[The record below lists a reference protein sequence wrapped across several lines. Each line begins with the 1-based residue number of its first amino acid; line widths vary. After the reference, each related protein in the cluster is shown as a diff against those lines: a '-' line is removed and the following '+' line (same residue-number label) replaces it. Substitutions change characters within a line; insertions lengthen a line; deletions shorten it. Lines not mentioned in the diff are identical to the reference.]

1 MWKNSEWRN
10 DPDHEFA
17 YDCLTNRVWW
27 EKMELVLKVVGPL
40 FCVLRYADQQKN
52 GTISGFLPKM
62 IQAYNEITGKIKQI
76 KHGKGDFHKKVA
88 EVISKRLLYI
98 LNGTIIH
105 AGNTMD

>member
-1 MWKNSEWRN
+1 
-10 DPDHEFA
+10 
-17 YDCLTNRVWW
+17 
-27 EKMELVLKVVGPL
+27 MEMDISTVELL
-40 FCVLRYADQQKN
+40 CVLRCVDQQKN
-52 GTISGFLPKM
+52 GTISAFLPKM

>member
-1 MWKNSEWRN
+1 
-10 DPDHEFA
+10 
-17 YDCLTNRVWW
+17 
-27 EKMELVLKVVGPL
+27 MELVLKVVGPL
-40 FCVLRYADQQKN
+40 FCVLCYADQQKN

-88 EVISKRLLYI
+88 EVISKRLRYI

>member
-1 MWKNSEWRN
+1 
-10 DPDHEFA
+10 
-17 YDCLTNRVWW
+17 
-27 EKMELVLKVVGPL
+27 MEMDISTVEL
-40 FCVLRYADQQKN
+40 FCVLRYIDQQKN

-62 IQAYNEITGKIKQI
+62 IQAYNEITGKIKKI

-88 EVISKRLLYI
+88 EVTSKRLLYI